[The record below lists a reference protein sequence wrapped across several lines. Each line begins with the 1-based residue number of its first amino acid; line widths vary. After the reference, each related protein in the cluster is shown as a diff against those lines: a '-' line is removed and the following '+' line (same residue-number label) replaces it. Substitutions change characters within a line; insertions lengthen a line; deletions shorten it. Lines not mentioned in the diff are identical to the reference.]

1 MVQQLCPSSLAVQ
14 DIEWDGMLGCCNKPT
29 QSLGIARAHG
39 VSQEAST
46 SGLLRGRTRTRRMQF
61 FVAVEQALVPVQG
74 FQL

>member
-14 DIEWDGMLGCCNKPT
+14 DIEWDEMLGCNKPT
-29 QSLGIARAHG
+29 QSLGIAHAQG
-39 VSQEAST
+39 VSQEASA
-46 SGLLRGRTRTRRMQF
+46 SGLLRGRTRRMQF

>member
-14 DIEWDGMLGCCNKPT
+14 DIEWDGMLGCNKPT
-29 QSLGIARAHG
+29 QSLGIARAQG
-39 VSQEAST
+39 VSQEASA
-46 SGLLRGRTRTRRMQF
+46 SGLLCGRTRRMQF

>member
-1 MVQQLCPSSLAVQ
+1 MVQQLCLSSLAVQ

-29 QSLGIARAHG
+29 QSLGIARAQG
-39 VSQEAST
+39 VSQEASA
-46 SGLLRGRTRTRRMQF
+46 SGLLRGRTRRMQF